1 MNDIAYYNGKTST
14 IDKMTVPLNDRAV
27 YFGDGVYDVAL
38 IRNGRVFALDEHM
51 ARFKNSCRL
60 LEIDFPMTD
69 SELETVFDGLLA
81 KLDGFTDG
89 TLYWQSS
96 RGTAERN
103 HTYPEGD
110 AKANLLIFIKPK
122 QLPDIT
128 KCIKLITLP
137 DLRYSLCNIKTI
149 NLIPNVMASQKAKNA
164 GCDESVFIRDG
175 RITECAHSNVSIIK
189 DGHFITA
196 PLDCYILPGTA
207 RGHIIGLCKE
217 LGIPVEE
224 RIYTPEELMA
234 ADEILASSTTMLCRA
249 ACEIDG
255 KPSGG
260 KAQDI
265 VKAIQAAYIKKID
278 KK

>member
-1 MNDIAYYNGKTST
+1 MKNIAYYNGKIST
-14 IDKMTVPLNDRAV
+14 IEEMTIPLNDRAV

-69 SELETVFDGLLA
+69 SELEAVFIGLIE
-81 KLDGFTDG
+81 KLDDFTDG

-96 RGTAERN
+96 RGTAERD
-103 HTYPEGD
+103 HTYPGD
-110 AKANLLIFIKPK
+110 DVPANLLVFIKSK
-122 QLPDIT
+122 QLPDLT
-128 KCIKLITLP
+128 KHIKLITLP
-137 DLRYSLCNIKTI
+137 DLRYSICNIKTI

-164 GCDESVFIRDG
+164 GCDEAVFIRDG
-175 RITECAHSNVSIIK
+175 RITECAHSNILIIK

-207 RGHIIGLCKE
+207 RRHIIGLCKD

-224 RIYTPEELMA
+224 RTYTPEELMA
-234 ADEILASSTTMLCRA
+234 ADEILTSSTTTLCRS
-249 ACEIDG
+249 ACELDG
-255 KPSGG
+255 KPVGG

-265 VKAIQAAYIKKID
+265 VKAIQAAYFKKID